1 VVTVIILVAFDCN
14 AQLIMETLANQPAEA
29 VS

>member
-1 VVTVIILVAFDCN
+1 
-14 AQLIMETLANQPAEA
+14 METLANQPAEA